1 MVHPTIMQRLTLLTA
16 VPVLALILSSGIL
29 IWDSF
34 GRYQTAI
41 QSRSIMEATVAAGD
55 LIHPLQIE
63 RGMSAGFIQSNGQ
76 RFADTLPGARTNA
89 DQKLASYKQILDAIN
104 IGSMPELKK
113 SIEEARHKLDQ
124 LAGMRDQIGKHSLA
138 AKDSSAFFTDLIAS
152 LADVMSTA
160 ISYNTN
166 PEIVMKLLIY
176 DEFVNAKENAGQERA
191 LTVPGFTSNKVEMA
205 QYRNILSKIL
215 KQDAYL
221 DSLKNF
227 ASEQE
232 KAALKAVLEGDA
244 SKDVQRMR
252 NIMAERTLE
261 GGFNVDPAEWFK
273 RSTDRI
279 NGFYE
284 VEQLLTKNINAD
296 VAHQLSASRTLL
308 WVQLVLAVLVI
319 AITVVVSIW
328 VARSVNRPLNAV
340 VGAAEYATAHDDF
353 TRRIP
358 EEGVQETVRV
368 GQAINQLMEKFRTII
383 LHATQ
388 SSERIADASGVLS
401 TSSEQV
407 NRSSAAQS
415 DAASSV
421 AAAVEEMSV
430 SISETARNAQTSTE
444 IVEKSSAN
452 TAQALVMMEDTV
464 RNVNSIAALI
474 RESDASVAQLDER
487 SKQIGGII
495 QVIKDV
501 ADQTN
506 LLALNAAIEAA
517 RAGEQGRGFAV
528 VADEVR
534 KLAERTSKATQEIAT
549 LIGDIQ
555 NHIGGTV
562 KGMQRASA
570 QVTDSLELVGKTE
583 TALHRMGDDSR
594 VVAANVHSIADAI
607 REQDA
612 AIHQVAANIEKIA
625 QMAEKNSTATAS
637 SSDTAVQLDR
647 LSGELKGLVSRF
659 KI

>member
-1 MVHPTIMQRLTLLTA
+1 MAHPTIMQRLTLLTA

-34 GRYQTAI
+34 GRYQTAV
-41 QSRSIMEATVAAGD
+41 QSRIIMEVAVASGD

-63 RGMSAGFIQSNGQ
+63 RGMSAGFIQSKGQ
-76 RFADTLPGARTNA
+76 KFADTLPSARTNA
-89 DQKLASYKQILDAIN
+89 DQKMVSYKQILDAISV
-104 IGSMPELKK
+104 GSMPELKK
-113 SIEEARHKLDQ
+113 SIEETQRKLDQ

-138 AKDSSAFFTDLIAS
+138 AKDSSAYYTDLIDS
-152 LADVMSTA
+152 LANVMSAA
-160 ISYNTN
+160 ISYSAD
-166 PEIVMKLLIY
+166 PVIAKKLLIY
-176 DEFVNAKENAGQERA
+176 HEFVNAKENAGLERA
-191 LTVPGFTSNKVEMA
+191 LTTAGFASNKVEIA
-205 QYRNILSKIL
+205 QYRNILSKIY

-221 DSLKNF
+221 DSFKDF

-244 SKDVQRMR
+244 AKDVQRMR
-252 NIMAERTLE
+252 DIMAERALE
-261 GGFNVDPAEWFK
+261 GGFDVDAAEWFK

-284 VEQLLTKNINAD
+284 VEQLLTKNINVD
-296 VAHQLSASRTLL
+296 VGHQLSASRTLL
-308 WVQLVLAVLVI
+308 WVQLILAVLVI
-319 AITVVVSIW
+319 VITVLVSIW
-328 VARSVNRPLNAV
+328 VARSVNRPLNVV
-340 VGAAEYATAHDDF
+340 VGAAEYAIAHDDF

-358 EEGVQETVRV
+358 EEGMQETVRV
-368 GQAINQLMEKFRTII
+368 GQAINHLMEKFRTII
-383 LHATQ
+383 SHATQ
-388 SSERIADASGVLS
+388 SSERIADASGVLA

-430 SISETARNAQTSTE
+430 SISETARNAQASTE
-444 IVEKSSAN
+444 IVEKSNAN
-452 TAQALVMMEDTV
+452 TAQTLVMMEDTV
-464 RNVNSIAALI
+464 RNVNNIAALI

-495 QVIKDV
+495 QVIKEV

-562 KGMQRASA
+562 KGMQRASV
-570 QVTDSLELVGKTE
+570 QVTESLELVGKTE
-583 TALHRMGDDSR
+583 TALHRIGDDSR
-594 VVAANVHSIADAI
+594 VVATNVRSIADTV

-647 LSGELKGLVSRF
+647 LSGELKGLVERF
-659 KI
+659 KV